1 MKKMVVSE
9 NRMGFVLFLSGLA
22 LCLIGFALSLVW
34 QLNFSSTLF
43 EIRSAVTLTGIGIFL
58 LFLGVNLIFGLKM
71 PYAKLFFFL
80 GVVLSTIAMIA
91 FQEYY
96 PWEWRYPCVTYALGI
111 LSMISSLFAN
121 VTQRE
126 SEINSVDEV
135 KKESFLPER
144 TFLPERE
151 FLNLNREL
159 EEKLEIIEMI
169 HYKTRDLLDLPADIK
184 NYHKQIRKMNEDV
197 IDKHDDLI
205 NRLYEVID
213 DCNYILNQTDASVT
227 LPQFAG
233 SASTHLQ
240 DILRREG
247 IVPIEVTTGEEKFDP
262 IKHEVKR
269 KVVVDGIEEGTIMRK
284 LREGYARNSRIVRPA
299 WVEIAATQQ
308 EDNDER

>member
-1 MKKMVVSE
+1 MGEMKMSVSE
-9 NRMGFVLFLSGLA
+9 NRMGVVLFLSGLA
-22 LCLIGFALSLVW
+22 LCLIGLALSLIW

-58 LFLGVNLIFGLKM
+58 LFLGANLIFGLKI
-71 PYAKLFFFL
+71 PYAKLFFFS

-91 FQEYY
+91 FQAYY
-96 PWEWRYPCVTYALGI
+96 PWEWRYPCVTYAVGI

-121 VTQRE
+121 VMQRE
-126 SEINSVDEV
+126 SGKASVDAI
-135 KKESFLPER
+135 KTESSLPER

-151 FLNLNREL
+151 FLNLNKEL

-197 IDKHDDLI
+197 IDRHDDLI

-213 DCNYILNQTDASVT
+213 DCNYILNQSDESVT

-247 IVPIEVTTGEEKFDP
+247 IVPIEVTIGEEKFDP
-262 IKHEVKR
+262 IKHEIKKR
-269 KVVVDGIEEGTIMRK
+269 VVVDGTEEGTIMRK
-284 LREGYARNSRIVRPA
+284 LREGYTRNSIIVRPV
-299 WVEIAATQQ
+299 WVEIAVTQ
-308 EDNDER
+308 